1 MEPETKEVN
10 PIVKKINETKQKYAE
25 KMQEL
30 QQLEARRNALIGE
43 MLKLEGMIEAL
54 LSLNGDKNEKK

>member
-1 MEPETKEVN
+1 MENETKEIN
-10 PIVKKINETKQKYAE
+10 HIVKKINELKQKYAE

-30 QQLEARRNALIGE
+30 QQLEAKRNTLIGE
-43 MLKLEGMIEAL
+43 MLKLEGMIEAF